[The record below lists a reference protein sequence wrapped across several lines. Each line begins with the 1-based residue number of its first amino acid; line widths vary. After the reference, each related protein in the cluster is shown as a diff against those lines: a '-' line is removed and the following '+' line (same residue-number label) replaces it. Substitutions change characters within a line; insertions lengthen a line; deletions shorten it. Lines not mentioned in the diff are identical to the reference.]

1 MGEYNRVIK
10 YYHLSWKH
18 KLATVKS
25 LEADVLSISP
35 SSERLEIKA
44 YSIKTFLFY
53 MLVKSTKKK

>member
-53 MLVKSTKKK
+53 M